1 MPPRSPGAN
10 GRAFVCQ
17 AKSAE
22 SVVAQIEPRAP
33 YNDWLMDRVVAYLQT
48 RDWRLFPFTA
58 NFDVHQQAAFVRDL
72 REGLG
77 AVSPRGS
84 ARKTSA
90 TGFIASDQILRRI
103 IDEWQA
109 AAGQWPEGSFPSDPE
124 TSLGSS
130 SRADS
135 PPRAAYLAPTAEE
148 LEAE

>member
-1 MPPRSPGAN
+1 MLPCSPDAN
-10 GRAFVCQ
+10 GRALACQ
-17 AKSAE
+17 PKRAGW
-22 SVVAQIEPRAP
+22 VVAQIEPRAP

-58 NFDVHQQAAFVRDL
+58 NFDAHQQAAFVRDL

-77 AVSPRGS
+77 TVNDSGS

-109 AAGQWPEGSFPSDPE
+109 AAGQWPAGSFPADPE

-130 SRADS
+130 SRVDS

-148 LEAE
+148 LESE